1 MNPLI
6 CDIVCIE
13 TFFFSLIESDL
24 SMYLGMFREI
34 LIVVPQCDVVTIVYM
49 LASCVYSRKLDRSTY
64 VCNSRVI
71 LLPNA
76 LTEPFIHYM
85 KGMKF
90 QAFVN

>member
-13 TFFFSLIESDL
+13 TFFFPLIESDL
-24 SMYLGMFREI
+24 SMYLGMFRDI
-34 LIVVPQCDVVTIVYM
+34 LIVVPQFDVVTIVYM
-49 LASCVYSRKLDRSTY
+49 LCVYSRKLDRSTY

>member
-24 SMYLGMFREI
+24 SMYLGMFKDI
-34 LIVVPQCDVVTIVYM
+34 LVVVPQCDVVPIVYM

-85 KGMKF
+85 KGMKY

>member
-34 LIVVPQCDVVTIVYM
+34 LVVVPQFLIVYL
-49 LASCVYSRKLDRSTY
+49 LAPCVYSRKLDRS
-64 VCNSRVI
+64 
-71 LLPNA
+71 
-76 LTEPFIHYM
+76 M
-85 KGMKF
+85 
-90 QAFVN
+90 

>member
-1 MNPLI
+1 
-6 CDIVCIE
+6 
-13 TFFFSLIESDL
+13 
-24 SMYLGMFREI
+24 MYLGMFRE

-49 LASCVYSRKLDRSTY
+49 LESCVYSRKLDRSTY

>member
-24 SMYLGMFREI
+24 SMYLGMFRDI
-34 LIVVPQCDVVTIVYM
+34 LIVVPQFDVVTIVYM